1 MSRQSRRL
9 LLGINIM
16 KINYELLEDRIKTLR
31 MHAGDSQQDLA
42 DAIGVTRATVSA
54 IENCSKTEAPSA
66 EMIITI
72 AQHYHVSVDYL
83 IGDSN
88 LSYDQNK
95 SIRQLNLSQAAVEIL
110 MNGYVDNRMVSLL
123 LERRE
128 FIDLLNKISAYLS
141 ELTFDTYNAYQ
152 SILDAADKDIDSY
165 KESAGIPKQKY
176 DKDHQLLK
184 AQIKDFD
191 PAMLNSF
198 TTEFGKIINDI
209 KDEYGIDEKNRA
221 DIALQNA
228 KITEVSS
235 TVLNRLKGKPFTA
248 EMVAD
253 LLSAKMKEERVFG
266 KNPEVYK
273 MLKQMYMIVF
283 KEKQMDKL
291 KGK

>member
-1 MSRQSRRL
+1 
-9 LLGINIM
+9 
-16 KINYELLEDRIKTLR
+16 
-31 MHAGDSQQDLA
+31 
-42 DAIGVTRATVSA
+42 
-54 IENCSKTEAPSA
+54 
-66 EMIITI
+66 
-72 AQHYHVSVDYL
+72 
-83 IGDSN
+83 
-88 LSYDQNK
+88 
-95 SIRQLNLSQAAVEIL
+95 
-110 MNGYVDNRMVSLL
+110 
-123 LERRE
+123 
-128 FIDLLNKISAYLS
+128 
-141 ELTFDTYNAYQ
+141 
-152 SILDAADKDIDSY
+152 
-165 KESAGIPKQKY
+165 
-176 DKDHQLLK
+176 
-184 AQIKDFD
+184 
-191 PAMLNSF
+191 MLNSF

-248 EMVAD
+248 EMFAD

>member
-42 DAIGVTRATVSA
+42 DAIGVTRPTVSA

-95 SIRQLNLSQAAVEIL
+95 SISKLNLSQAAVQIL
-110 MNGYVDNRMVSLL
+110 MNEYVDTKMVSLL
-123 LERRE
+123 LERKE

-141 ELTFDTYNAYQ
+141 DLTFDTYNAYQ
-152 SILDAADKDIDSY
+152 SILNTADKDIDSY
-165 KESAGIPKQKY
+165 KESVGIPKQKY
-176 DKDHQLLK
+176 DKDQQLLK
-184 AQIKDFD
+184 SQIKDFD

-198 TTEFGKIINDI
+198 TSEFGSILKNI

-228 KITEVSS
+228 KITEISS
-235 TVLNRLKGKPFTA
+235 GVLNRLKGKPFTA

-253 LLSAKMKEERVFG
+253 LLAAKMKEERVFG
-266 KNPEVYK
+266 KNPEIYK
-273 MLKQMYMIVF
+273 MLKEMYMLVF

-291 KGK
+291 RGK